1 MRGRSPLTVLLLVVL
16 AGLFLL
22 AGCSTAENDARR
34 RMEYVDAHP
43 ELSDLLVDTILAEQV
58 QVGMSTEMVEVS
70 WGKPSR
76 VQTLKDEETP
86 TLWVYGNAWVGGPL
100 TSLYF
105 DPEGTLVRYE
115 VQDLGITGDQGPA
128 GGADDK
134 VLTPTTTAGG
144 ALSKTP
150 GGSY

>member
-1 MRGRSPLTVLLLVVL
+1 VIL
-16 AGLFLL
+16 AGLLLL
-22 AGCSTAENDARR
+22 AGCSTAQHDAQRR
-34 RMEYVDAHP
+34 VDYVDAHP
-43 ELSDLLVDTILAEQV
+43 ELSDLLAESILAEQV

-76 VQTLKDEETP
+76 VQSLRDEETP

-100 TSLYF
+100 TNLYF

-115 VQDLGITGDQGPA
+115 VQDLSVTGDQGPS
-128 GGADDK
+128 GSADDK
-134 VLTPTTTAGG
+134 ILTPATTNTG